1 VRRSSTTCKLY
12 AVQRLCLLQA
22 DVGKEISHWKLDMV
36 AAHDA
41 LHAAVNKHAKVVE
54 ELWPLLQRTTVILS
68 NTD

>member
-1 VRRSSTTCKLY
+1 
-12 AVQRLCLLQA
+12 
-22 DVGKEISHWKLDMV
+22 VGKEISHWKLDMV

-54 ELWPLLQRTTVILS
+54 ELWPLLQRTTPILS